1 MYTLT
6 IPSKYSAWDQ
16 QSMAMKMFQN
26 DQDAQLEQAEEEN
39 AYMDRIHSKPKQER
53 NLKMSKKRRI

>member
-39 AYMDRIHSKPKQER
+39 AYMDRIHR
-53 NLKMSKKRRI
+53 NRNQNKRET